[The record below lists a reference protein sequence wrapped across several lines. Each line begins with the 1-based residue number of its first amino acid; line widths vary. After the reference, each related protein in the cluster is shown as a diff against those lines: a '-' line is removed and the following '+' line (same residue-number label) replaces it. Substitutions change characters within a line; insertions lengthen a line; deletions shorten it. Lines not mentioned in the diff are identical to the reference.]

1 MAHLVFI
8 HGIANK
14 PAPNELLQIW
24 RRVLARDEDNDPGV
38 RLSSRGIN
46 SSLIYWADVMYDA
59 HDPDIASHE
68 SAEDSAPLG
77 VPAAIESDWRVGVD
91 GPQEEVWLNAFEA
104 AYGID
109 PNAPDAAAPLE
120 AAREGLE
127 RIPLPWVIKRPF
139 MKLLAR
145 DTHHY
150 LFNANHSPRDGINY
164 KVRDEIRSRFVAG
177 LKAAAADGGPLV
189 VMAHSQGT
197 IVTYDCLKN
206 VPDCP
211 QIDAL
216 ITVGS
221 PLGLDEV
228 QDKLAPGYSDQDAYP
243 SAKLRGDWHNVYDPL
258 DIVSSPFPSIS
269 NDYLDNGQVRTTDI
283 IQHNSGLWRH
293 SMTKYLAG
301 NYLRNVVRSTFDIP
315 EETV

>member
-14 PAPNELLQIW
+14 PAPDELLKIW
-24 RRVLARDEDNDPGV
+24 RRVLARDEDGDPGV
-38 RLSSRGIN
+38 RLSSRSIN
-46 SSLIYWADVMYDA
+46 SSLIYWADVMYDTV
-59 HDPDIASHE
+59 DPDIASHE
-68 SAEDSAPLG
+68 SNEDEAPLG
-77 VPAAIESDWRVGVD
+77 VPESIESDWRSGVA
-91 GPQEEVWLNAFEA
+91 GAREENWLNAFET

-109 PNAPDAAAPLE
+109 PSAPDAGFPLE

-127 RIPLPWVIKRPF
+127 RIPLPWAIKRPF

-150 LFNANHSPRDGINY
+150 LFNANHSPRDGVNY

-206 VPDCP
+206 VADCP

-216 ITVGS
+216 ITLGS

-228 QDKLAPGYSDQDAYP
+228 QDKLAPGYSDHDAFP
-243 SAKLRGDWHNVYDPL
+243 HEKLRGEWHNIYDPL
-258 DIVSSPFPSIS
+258 DIVSSPYPNIS
-269 NDYLDNGQVRTTDI
+269 NDYLADGVIKADDI
-283 IQHNSGLWRH
+283 VQHNSGLWRH

-301 NYLRNVVRSTFDIP
+301 NTLRNVVRSTFGMP
-315 EETV
+315 KEKL